1 MSNRRLFWVV
11 ILATV
16 VGIISCLCTLMHFS
30 YQIGAPGVHYY
41 GGVYFTSTDPAGCL
55 TPEAKDYSSII
66 MAIGAGGPFT
76 IFLTVMQRRFV
87 GWFFHLVEYV
97 LSGSW
102 TMNLGWSVFLIGWLL
117 KLIILKQGSSAPIA
131 GPGLSFSV

>member
-1 MSNRRLFWVV
+1 
-11 ILATV
+11 
-16 VGIISCLCTLMHFS
+16 MHFS

-41 GGVYFTSTDPAGCL
+41 GGVYFTNTDPAGGL
-55 TPEAKDYSSII
+55 TPEAKDYSRI